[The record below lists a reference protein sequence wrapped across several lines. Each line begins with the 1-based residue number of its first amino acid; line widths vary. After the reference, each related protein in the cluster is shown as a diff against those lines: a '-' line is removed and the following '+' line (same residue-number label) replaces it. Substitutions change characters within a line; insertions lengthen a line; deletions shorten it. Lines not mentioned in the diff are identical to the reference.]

1 MNDSTKNTF
10 FLDIFNKILK
20 VNNNEIII
28 LYNKDGEPWFGL
40 RDVIIALG
48 YNDIKH
54 FTNYIHIDTTN
65 IKKYDDINKD
75 IKHNVKNAQPHK
87 KYVNESGLYQ
97 ILASSTKPLA
107 KIFMNEYFSNIMT
120 QIRKTGKYIMDD
132 KTNKLRQEM
141 NNKLEENKQLVTNQR
156 NVKYPEGNALYIIK
170 QYYKI
175 GYTSNLT
182 KRLKSYN
189 TGNANK
195 ILYNYFIMVE
205 NESIDKC
212 IKKTMK
218 NEELIKNKEFYKSRL
233 SSIINFIIKCD
244 SRIKTICCGYCLKCY
259 TINKIKLHKCKYIN

>member
-1 MNDSTKNTF
+1 MI
-10 FLDIFNKILK
+10 FLIMS
-20 VNNNEIII
+20 
-28 LYNKDGEPWFGL
+28 
-40 RDVIIALG
+40 R
-48 YNDIKH
+48 
-54 FTNYIHIDTTN
+54 
-65 IKKYDDINKD
+65 
-75 IKHNVKNAQPHK
+75 NAQPHK

-107 KIFMNEYFSNIMT
+107 KIFMNEYFSNIMP

-132 KTNKLRQEM
+132 KTNKLRQDI
-141 NNKLEENKQLVTNQR
+141 NSKLEENKQLVTNQR

-170 QYYKI
+170 QTVNKKQYYKI

-182 KRLKSYN
+182 KRLKNYN

-195 ILYNYFIMVE
+195 ILYNYFIMVKDS
-205 NESIDKC
+205 SIDKC

-259 TINKIKLHKCKYIN
+259 TLNKIKLHKCKYIN